1 MHFIITYLYS
11 TYSSK
16 RNLKQ
21 IFNNNVIMLRDN
33 SNVIMLGDIL
43 LNRHTFNPLMCKL
56 VYNAYF
62 RFQSKYT

>member
-43 LNRHTFNPLMCKL
+43 LNRHTFNP
-56 VYNAYF
+56 A
-62 RFQSKYT
+62 